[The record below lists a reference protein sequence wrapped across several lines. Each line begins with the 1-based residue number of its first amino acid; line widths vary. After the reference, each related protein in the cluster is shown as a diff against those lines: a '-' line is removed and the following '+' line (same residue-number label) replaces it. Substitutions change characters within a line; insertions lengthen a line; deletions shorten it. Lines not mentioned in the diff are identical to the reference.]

1 MFESFFRFVLS
12 QRLII
17 IITAVALCVG
27 GYFSWKNLPVDA
39 FPDVTNVQVMILS
52 EAPGLAPVDVE
63 QRVTYPLELA
73 MQGLPGVS
81 QVRSMSKSALSQISI
96 VFNDGTD
103 IYFARQLVFER
114 ISSVKD
120 TLPEGVEVE
129 LAPISTGL
137 GEIYQYTLESDSHS
151 AMELRTIQNWLIAPL
166 LRVVPG
172 ITEVNSFG
180 GFIKQYQILVNPENL
195 LKYGLEL
202 QDILEAVGKNNANA
216 GGDYIVKGWEQAYIR
231 SEGMVKDQSDI
242 RNIVLKSKDGVPV
255 YVKDVA
261 EVKIGHQTRTGA
273 VTRDGKGETVAGMVI
288 MLRGEN
294 SKIVVDAV
302 KKTIPQ
308 IQSSLPKGVK
318 ISPFYDR
325 TSLIEACI
333 KTVSDALLQGG
344 IFVILILFLFLGDFK
359 ASLIVTLSIPITVL
373 ATFIFMNQL
382 DITANL
388 MSLGGLAI
396 AIGMLVDSSIVITE
410 NIKRHITEKRNSDV
424 PIGGKVRS
432 ASVEVAKPV
441 IFSILI
447 IIIVFFPL
455 FTLEGMGGKM
465 FKPLAM
471 TICLAMFS
479 SLVVSMTIVPVLCS
493 FLIKPGKESGDNFF
507 LRWMKALYLPL
518 LHKTVKL
525 KKLMSFLSLI
535 LFISS
540 LFLIPFIGTEF
551 LPKLDEGSLAIN
563 VVRLPSASLDG
574 SVEFGTYVE
583 KQLIKY
589 PEVKTVV
596 TKTGRAEI
604 SEDPMGP
611 EQNDFVIMLHPQS
624 EWKSKKTKDALI
636 TEIQKE
642 LSAIPGVKASFSQP
656 IALRV
661 NELISGIKSDLA
673 IKIFGPDL
681 EILKEKANQIVA
693 VIGKV
698 KGAEDAKVEQVSGFA
713 QIEIR
718 SDRKTMAR
726 HGINQEDINQIVET
740 AIGGKAATIIVEGEM
755 RFDAVV
761 RFPEKY
767 RNDIEAIKRI
777 PLRSPEGHTVQ
788 LYQIADIVETE
799 APAQISRES
808 GMRRV
813 AVECNIRSRDA
824 GSFVEEV
831 REKINPLLVDLPSGY
846 FVKFGGQFENQQRAM
861 SRLSIVVPFSVA
873 LIFLMLFITF
883 NSLRNALLVIANLPF
898 ALIGG
903 IFVLFISGTNLS
915 VPAVVGF
922 IALFGIA
929 VGNGIL
935 LVSFFNQ
942 LRDEGMDVASA
953 VFKGCELRL
962 RPILMTTFTTLL
974 GLIPMLYSQG
984 NGSEIQRPLALV
996 VIGGLVSSLFLSL
1009 FILPAIYCMMEKG
1022 RVVINTEKTG
1032 AN

>member
-17 IITAVALCVG
+17 IIATAALCAG
-27 GYFSWKNLPVDA
+27 GVFAWKNLPVDA

-73 MQGLPGVS
+73 MQGLPGVT
-81 QVRSMSKSALSQISI
+81 QVRSLSKSALSQISI

-114 ISSVKD
+114 IASVKD
-120 TLPEGVEVE
+120 SLPEGVEVE
-129 LAPISTGL
+129 LAPTSTGL
-137 GEIYQYTLESDSHS
+137 GEIYQYTLESDNHS
-151 AMELRTIQNWLIAPL
+151 AMELRTIQTWLISPL
-166 LRVVPG
+166 LRTVSGV
-172 ITEVNSFG
+172 TEVNSFG
-180 GFIKQYQILVNPENL
+180 GFVKQYQILVNPDNL
-195 LKYGLEL
+195 LKYDLVL
-202 QDILEAVGKNNANA
+202 RDITEAVEKNNANA
-216 GGDYIVKGWEQAYIR
+216 GGNYIVKGWEQAYVR
-231 SEGMVKDQSDI
+231 SEGMIKDESDI

-255 YVKDVA
+255 YIKDVA
-261 EVKIGHQTRTGA
+261 EVVIGHQTRTGA
-273 VTRDGKGETVAGMVI
+273 VTRDGRGETVAGMVI
-288 MLRGEN
+288 MLRGGN
-294 SKIVVDAV
+294 SKVVVDAV

-308 IQSSLPKGVK
+308 IQSSLPKGVT
-318 ISPFYDR
+318 ISTFYDR

-333 KTVSDALLQGG
+333 KTVSDALLEGG
-344 IFVILILFLFLGDFK
+344 IFVIIILFLFLGDFK
-359 ASLIVTLSIPITVL
+359 ASLIVTFSIPITVL

-410 NIKRHITEKRNSDV
+410 NIKRHITEKRDCAV
-424 PIGGKVRS
+424 PIREKVCS
-432 ASVEVAKPV
+432 AAVEVAKPV
-441 IFSILI
+441 IFAILI

-471 TICLAMFS
+471 TICLAMIS

-493 FLIKPGKESGDNFF
+493 FLIKPGSEKGDNFF
-507 LRWMKALYLPL
+507 LKAIKAFYLPL
-518 LHKTVKL
+518 LHRTVRF
-525 KKLMSFLSLI
+525 KKLMAFMALM

-551 LPKLDEGSLAIN
+551 LPKLDEGALAIN
-563 VVRLPSASLDG
+563 VVRLPSASLNG
-574 SVEFGTYVE
+574 SVEFGTYIE
-583 KQLIKY
+583 KRLLKF

-611 EQNDFVIMLHPQS
+611 EQNDIIIMLHPQS
-624 EWKSKKTKDALI
+624 EWKSGRTKD
-636 TEIQKE
+636 EIVSEMQKE

-681 EILKEKANQIVA
+681 EILKEKGNQIVSA
-693 VIGKV
+693 IGKI
-698 KGAEDAKVEQVSGFA
+698 KGAEGARVEQVSGFA

-726 HGINQEDINQIVET
+726 YGINQEDINQIVET

-767 RNDIEAIKRI
+767 RSDIESIRRI
-777 PLRSPEGHTVQ
+777 ALRAPEGHTVQ
-788 LYQIADIVETE
+788 LHQIAEIVETE
-799 APAQISRES
+799 APAQISREN

-813 AVECNIRSRDA
+813 AVECNIISRDA

-831 REKINPLLVDLPSGY
+831 REKIKPLISDLPPGY
-846 FVKFGGQFENQQRAM
+846 FIQLGGQFENQQRAM
-861 SRLSIVVPFSVA
+861 NRLSIVVPFSIS
-873 LIFLMLFITF
+873 LIFLMLFIAF
-883 NSLRNALLVIANLPF
+883 GSLRNALLVIANLPF
-898 ALIGG
+898 ALVGG
-903 IFVLFISGTNLS
+903 ILVLYVSGTNLS

-942 LRDEGMDVASA
+942 LREEGMDVASA

-962 RPILMTTFTTLL
+962 RPILMTTLATLL

-984 NGSEIQRPLALV
+984 SGSEIQRPLALV
-996 VIGGLVSSLFLSL
+996 VIGGLVSSLLLSL
-1009 FILPAIYCMMEKG
+1009 FVLPSIYCMIEKNHLP
-1022 RVVINTEKTG
+1022 RRN
-1032 AN
+1032 N

>member
-1 MFESFFRFVLS
+1 MFESFFKFILS

-17 IITAVALCVG
+17 LIATAAICAG
-27 GYFSWKNLPVDA
+27 GFFAWKKLPVDA

-73 MQGLPGVS
+73 MQGLPGVI
-81 QVRSMSKSALSQISI
+81 QVRSLSKSALSQISI

-114 ISSVKD
+114 IASVKD
-120 TLPEGVEVE
+120 SLPEGVEIE

-137 GEIYQYTLESDSHS
+137 GEIYQYTLESDKYS
-151 AMELRTIQNWLIAPL
+151 AMELRTFQNWLIAPL

-180 GFIKQYQILVNPENL
+180 GFVKQYQILVNPENL
-195 LKYGLEL
+195 LKYDLSLG
-202 QDILEAVGKNNANA
+202 DITEAVEKNNANA
-216 GGDYIVKGWEQAYIR
+216 GGNYIVKGWEQAYVR
-231 SEGMVKDQSDI
+231 SEGMIKDESGI

-255 YVKDVA
+255 YIKDVA
-261 EVKIGHQTRTGA
+261 EVMIGHQTRTGA

-294 SKIVVDAV
+294 SKVVVDAV

-308 IQSSLPKGVK
+308 IQYSLPKGVT
-318 ISPFYDR
+318 ISTFYDR

-333 KTVSDALLQGG
+333 KTVSDALLEGG
-344 IFVILILFLFLGDFK
+344 LFVIIILFLFLGDFK
-359 ASLIVTLSIPITVL
+359 ASLIVTFSIPITVL

-410 NIKRHITEKRNSDV
+410 NIKRHITEKRDRDV
-424 PIGGKVRS
+424 PMLEKVCS
-432 ASVEVAKPV
+432 AAVEVAKPV
-441 IFSILI
+441 IFAILI

-471 TICLAMFS
+471 TICLAMIS

-493 FLIKPGKESGDNFF
+493 FLIKPGREKGDNFF
-507 LRWMKALYLPL
+507 LKAIKALYLPL
-518 LHKTVKL
+518 LHQTVRFKR
-525 KKLMSFLSLI
+525 LMAFLALM

-551 LPKLDEGSLAIN
+551 LPKLEEGALAIN
-563 VVRLPSASLDG
+563 VVRLPSASLNG

-583 KQLIKY
+583 KRLLKL
-589 PEVKTVV
+589 PEVETVV

-611 EQNDFVIMLHPQS
+611 EQNDFVIMLHPRS
-624 EWKSKKTKDALI
+624 EWKSGKTKEDLVS
-636 TEIQKE
+636 EIQKE

-673 IKIFGPDL
+673 IKVFGPDL
-681 EILKEKANQIVA
+681 EILKEKGNQIA
-693 VIGKV
+693 SVIGKIQGSE
-698 KGAEDAKVEQVSGFA
+698 GARVEQVSGFA
-713 QIEIR
+713 QIEIK

-740 AIGGKAATIIVEGEM
+740 AIGGKAATTIIEGEM

-767 RNDIEAIKRI
+767 RKDIESIRRI
-777 PLRSPEGHTVQ
+777 PIHAPEGHTVQ
-788 LYQIADIVETE
+788 LSQIAEIVETE
-799 APAQISRES
+799 APAQISREN
-808 GMRRV
+808 GMRRI

-831 REKINPLLVDLPSGY
+831 REKIKPLISDLPSGY
-846 FVKFGGQFENQQRAM
+846 FVKLGGQFENQQRAM
-861 SRLSIVVPFSVA
+861 ARLSIVVPFSIS

-883 NSLRNALLVIANLPF
+883 GSLRNALLVIANLPF

-903 IFVLFISGTNLS
+903 ILVLYLSGTNLS

-935 LVSFFNQ
+935 LVSFFSQ
-942 LRDEGMDVASA
+942 LREEGMDVMSA

-962 RPILMTTFTTLL
+962 RPILMTTLATLL

-984 NGSEIQRPLALV
+984 SGSEIQRPLALV

-1009 FILPAIYCMMEKG
+1009 FVLPAIYCMIEK
-1022 RVVINTEKTG
+1022 KTR
-1032 AN
+1032 

>member
-1 MFESFFRFVLS
+1 MRSFMFESFFKFILS

-17 IITAVALCVG
+17 LIATAAICAG
-27 GYFSWKNLPVDA
+27 GFFAWKKLPVDA

-73 MQGLPGVS
+73 MQGLPGVI
-81 QVRSMSKSALSQISI
+81 QVRSLSKSALSQISI

-114 ISSVKD
+114 IASVKD
-120 TLPEGVEVE
+120 SLPEGVEIE

-137 GEIYQYTLESDSHS
+137 GEIYQYTLESDKYS
-151 AMELRTIQNWLIAPL
+151 AMELRTFQNWLIAPL

-180 GFIKQYQILVNPENL
+180 GFVKQYQILVNPENL
-195 LKYGLEL
+195 LKYDLSLG
-202 QDILEAVGKNNANA
+202 DITEAVEKNNANA
-216 GGDYIVKGWEQAYIR
+216 GGNYIVKGWEQAYVR
-231 SEGMVKDQSDI
+231 SEGMIKDESGI

-255 YVKDVA
+255 YIKDVA
-261 EVKIGHQTRTGA
+261 EVTIGHQTRTGA

-294 SKIVVDAV
+294 SKVVVDAV

-308 IQSSLPKGVK
+308 IQSSLPKGVT
-318 ISPFYDR
+318 ISTFYDR

-333 KTVSDALLQGG
+333 KTVSDALLEGG
-344 IFVILILFLFLGDFK
+344 IFVIIILFLFLGDFK
-359 ASLIVTLSIPITVL
+359 ASLIVTFSIPITVL

-410 NIKRHITEKRNSDV
+410 NIKRHITEKRDRDV
-424 PIGGKVRS
+424 PMLEKVCS
-432 ASVEVAKPV
+432 AAVEVAKPV
-441 IFSILI
+441 IFAILI

-471 TICLAMFS
+471 TICLAMIS

-493 FLIKPGKESGDNFF
+493 FLIKPGREKGDNFF
-507 LRWMKALYLPL
+507 LKAIKALYLPL
-518 LHKTVKL
+518 LHQTVRFKR
-525 KKLMSFLSLI
+525 LMAFLALM

-551 LPKLDEGSLAIN
+551 LPKLEEGALAIN
-563 VVRLPSASLDG
+563 VVRLPSASLNG

-583 KQLIKY
+583 KRLLKL
-589 PEVKTVV
+589 PEVETVV

-611 EQNDFVIMLHPQS
+611 EQNDFVIMLHPRS
-624 EWKSKKTKDALI
+624 EWKSGKTKEDLVS
-636 TEIQKE
+636 EIQKE

-673 IKIFGPDL
+673 IKVFGPDL
-681 EILKEKANQIVA
+681 EILKEKGNQIA
-693 VIGKV
+693 SVIGKIQGSE
-698 KGAEDAKVEQVSGFA
+698 GARVEQVSGFA
-713 QIEIR
+713 QIEIK

-740 AIGGKAATIIVEGEM
+740 AIGGKAATTIIEGEM

-767 RNDIEAIKRI
+767 RKDIESIRRI
-777 PLRSPEGHTVQ
+777 PIHAPEGHTVQ
-788 LYQIADIVETE
+788 LSQIAEIVETE
-799 APAQISRES
+799 APAQISREN
-808 GMRRV
+808 GMRRI

-831 REKINPLLVDLPSGY
+831 REKIKPLISDLPSGY
-846 FVKFGGQFENQQRAM
+846 FVKLGGQFENQQRAM
-861 SRLSIVVPFSVA
+861 ARLSIVVPFSIS

-883 NSLRNALLVIANLPF
+883 GSLRNALLVIANLPF

-903 IFVLFISGTNLS
+903 ILVLYLSGTNLS

-935 LVSFFNQ
+935 LVSFFSQ
-942 LRDEGMDVASA
+942 LREEGMDVMSA

-962 RPILMTTFTTLL
+962 RPILMTTLATLL

-984 NGSEIQRPLALV
+984 SGSEIQRPLALV

-1009 FILPAIYCMMEKG
+1009 FVLPAIYCMIEK
-1022 RVVINTEKTG
+1022 KTR
-1032 AN
+1032 